1 MASVELADV
10 ARMIEQTA
18 NIQMDAAPAQVYAV
32 AGMLDWFGPETAVKR
47 LDACEGLGGSYEVR
61 THALGTVFAFTVEVD
76 AAGEPHELGFR
87 SVRAKECSFEGEY
100 LIEPRGRGSQ
110 VTLRVRARPHG
121 RYRLMKPV
129 LAPLLHH
136 GMHDTLS
143 RLRDRA
149 EARPAKAA

>member
-18 NIQMDAAPAQVYAV
+18 HIDMDADPAQVYAV
-32 AGMLDWFGPETAVKR
+32 AGMLDWFGPDTAVTR
-47 LDACEGLGGSYEVR
+47 LDAGKGLGGSYEVR
-61 THALGTVFAFTVEVD
+61 THALGTVFAFTVQVD

-87 SVRAKECSFEGEY
+87 SVGAKECSFEGWY
-100 LIEPRGRGSQ
+100 LIEPSGRGSQ
-110 VTLRVRARPHG
+110 VTLRVQAKPHG

-136 GMHDTLS
+136 GMHDTLG